1 MLERLESLLLG
12 NQYSWNNIE
21 NIENINHDYFI
32 VKGIYNGFG
41 GFCEERFD
49 DELISTVIN
58 NDISGRI
65 ARLKAINNKVFYV
78 Y

>member
-1 MLERLESLLLG
+1 MLLG
-12 NQYSWNNIE
+12 NQRGWNNIE
-21 NIENINHDYFI
+21 NAENINLVMI

-65 ARLKAINNKVFYV
+65 ARLKAINNKFFMFTG
-78 Y
+78 